1 MNRLTGWLLALF
13 VCVWSV
19 CAAAQGYPSR
29 PVKLIVPY
37 PPGGNN
43 DIIARI
49 FAQKLSER
57 FGQPIVIDNRGGAA
71 GRIGAAAA
79 AKAPPDGYTL
89 VIGDLGNLVIAT
101 FADPNL
107 QYHPANDFAPIGV
120 IASVSIVVTANLDF
134 LVNTFDEFL
143 VQARARPG
151 KLTYATAGVGSP
163 GHLAF
168 ELLRS
173 MAKIDLVHV
182 PYKGGGPAIIDVA
195 AGRVDVLVDGAA
207 FSHLKS
213 GKLKV
218 LAVTGSRLPAL
229 PDVPSIGE
237 SVRGFVFTNWWGIL
251 APAGTP
257 PDVVARVNKELVQ
270 IAALAEIRERL
281 SSLGLMAQSST
292 PQEFADL
299 LRSEHEK
306 VGRIVKEADIKFE

>member
-1 MNRLTGWLLALF
+1 MNRLTGWLLVFF
-13 VCVWSV
+13 VCVWSA

-89 VIGDLGNLVIAT
+89 VIGDLGNFVIAT

-107 QYHPANDFAPIGV
+107 QYHPAKDFAPIGA

-134 LVNTFDEFL
+134 PVNTFDEFL
-143 VQARARPG
+143 AQARARPG
-151 KLTYATAGVGSP
+151 KLTYATAGVGGP

-195 AGRVDVLVDGAA
+195 GGRVDVLVDGAA
-207 FSHLKS
+207 FSQLKA
-213 GKLKV
+213 GKLKA
-218 LAVTGSRLPAL
+218 LAVTGPRLPAL

-237 SVRGFVFTNWWGIL
+237 SVRGFSFTNWWGIL

-270 IAALAEIRERL
+270 IAALPEIRERL